1 MTQGIK
7 TLGGTVL
14 LVLLAMIG
22 LHEVMQSVLGWHPQG
37 LLNMV
42 INIVLTVFIVAWR
55 HP

>member
-7 TLGGTVL
+7 SLAGTVI

-22 LHEVMQSVLGWHPQG
+22 LHEVMQQFFGWHPVG
-37 LLNMV
+37 MLNMV
-42 INIVLTVFIVAWR
+42 VNIVLTVFIVAWR